1 MLQEGRLTGRKCV
14 ISNFLDSKGVA
25 EKFSSSAER
34 QVRCKFSDCIREAWA
49 TVASHVR
56 SMTRRSQHAGSI
68 NTSESAHGHC
78 SHECVGES
86 AEACAIRSQPL
97 LNYGLCTGQA
107 VSA

>member
-1 MLQEGRLTGRKCV
+1 MLQEGRLTGRRCV

-68 NTSESAHGHC
+68 NTVNQRMVIAVMSVSESPLRPAPSGPNLC
-78 SHECVGES
+78 STKDCVR
-86 AEACAIRSQPL
+86 AKR
-97 LNYGLCTGQA
+97 
-107 VSA
+107 